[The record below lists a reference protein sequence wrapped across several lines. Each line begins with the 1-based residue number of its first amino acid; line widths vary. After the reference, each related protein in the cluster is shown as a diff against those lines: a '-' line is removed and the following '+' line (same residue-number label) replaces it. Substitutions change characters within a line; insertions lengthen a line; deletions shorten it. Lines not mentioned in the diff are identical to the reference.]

1 MKRSLLRS
9 GMILFLLGLLTG
21 FLLPQLR
28 NPRAGLAAHLEG
40 VMNGTF
46 LLVVGLAWDE
56 LRLSEKTRTAAFAL
70 VLGGTYLNWATT
82 LLTSVLGTSKATPI
96 AGAGFSAAAATETI
110 VFGLF
115 VVVALAMIPAVSLF
129 IAGLRAESATA
140 AQPTGT

>member
-21 FLLPQLR
+21 LLLPQLR

-56 LRLSEKTRTAAFAL
+56 LRLRARTRTWAFAL
-70 VLGGTYLNWATT
+70 VIGGAFLNWATT
-82 LLTSVLGTSKATPI
+82 LLTGVLGTVKATPI
-96 AGAGFSAAAATETI
+96 AGAGFSAAAATEAI

-115 VVVALAMIPAVSLF
+115 AVVALAMIAAVSLF
-129 IAGLRAESATA
+129 IAGLRAEA
-140 AQPTGT
+140 AASPVVST